1 MNIIAA
7 NFVSLFGGLLWEI
20 LCRRK
25 MSSFSY
31 QRYAFYFHLL
41 NFLPLFTDLTSMSTL
56 CYNRYENA
64 TKFPAERR
72 LSFGKSVKVVAFSW
86 VLPIVLIPIKD
97 DLLQGDTSCRMQC
110 NKTLTTWDIAPLS
123 ALILLVTLS
132 IAVNSRIIRKSLW
145 KIYTK
150 LKKDRQETE
159 NILGPTRTEQD
170 VNLKKQAV

>member
-1 MNIIAA
+1 M
-7 NFVSLFGGLLWEI
+7 E
-20 LCRRK
+20 
-25 MSSFSY
+25 
-31 QRYAFYFHLL
+31 
-41 NFLPLFTDLTSMSTL
+41 
-56 CYNRYENA
+56 
-64 TKFPAERR
+64 
-72 LSFGKSVKVVAFSW
+72 
-86 VLPIVLIPIKD
+86 
-97 DLLQGDTSCRMQC
+97 C